1 MHTYKF
7 LLSYYCVT
15 KAFRLNTYVAGFVFM
30 LTTRNHNLIAEQFDE
45 VLSVWV
51 VSLLQHHVA
60 VGSFSLTLQQTDG
73 PRQDCVL
80 IVFVAK

>member
-1 MHTYKF
+1 
-7 LLSYYCVT
+7 
-15 KAFRLNTYVAGFVFM
+15 M

-45 VLSVWV
+45 ILSVWV

-60 VGSFSLTLQQTDG
+60 VGLFSLTLQQTDG
-73 PRQDCVL
+73 PRQDCMM

>member
-1 MHTYKF
+1 MHTYKY
-7 LLSYYCVT
+7 LLNNYCVT
-15 KAFRLNTYVAGFVFM
+15 KAFHLNTNVAGFVFM

-45 VLSVWV
+45 ILSVWV

-60 VGSFSLTLQQTDG
+60 VGSFLLTLQQTDG